1 MIKRLVFGC
10 SRSGK
15 EGGWSNHAG
24 GDKGGPPKVSQVR
37 IKTCLLNIF
46 RQEKKFLLERN
57 GPHVAKVSVFEN
69 HLIGYCEVDLFDFL
83 SRDSDSGIEVK
94 LLDPMVKLATYIFH
108 VLSRCITI
116 SYFHLVHR

>member
-1 MIKRLVFGC
+1 M
-10 SRSGK
+10 
-15 EGGWSNHAG
+15 
-24 GDKGGPPKVSQVR
+24 
-37 IKTCLLNIF
+37 CLLNIF

-57 GPHVAKVSVFEN
+57 GPYVAKVSVFETNRLSKN

-108 VLSRCITI
+108 VLSRTLLKQRKALQSAFCRLL
-116 SYFHLVHR
+116 HV